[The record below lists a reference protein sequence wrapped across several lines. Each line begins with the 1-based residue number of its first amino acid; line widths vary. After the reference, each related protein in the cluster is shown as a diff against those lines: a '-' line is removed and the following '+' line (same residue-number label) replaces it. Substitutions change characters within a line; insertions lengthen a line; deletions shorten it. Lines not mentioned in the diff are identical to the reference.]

1 MVRAGSVGVI
11 LPTTAYILRL
21 KPPPVRDMINAG
33 RDVRVNPLKNFD
45 WLVLSNPLLS
55 LVETEA
61 RLHLFKGMIVALGS
75 DFNPNAYC
83 LSMPVVMHLACV
95 NLRMSLPESLAAAT
109 INSAHSLGRSSTHGS
124 IEVEIFSRVYIEE
137 LNFDRIA

>member
-1 MVRAGSVGVI
+1 M
-11 LPTTAYILRL
+11 
-21 KPPPVRDMINAG
+21 
-33 RDVRVNPLKNFD
+33 
-45 WLVLSNPLLS
+45 
-55 LVETEA
+55 
-61 RLHLFKGMIVALGS
+61 ALGS